1 METPF
6 YGELRLQAWLRTL
19 GYEVNIKRLRRLM
32 GKVRWRTLYP
42 TRCTTHADEKAYK
55 YPYLLRG
62 LTIDHPN
69 HVWEIDISYI
79 PMRHGFMY
87 LLAIID
93 VFSRYV
99 VGWSLSN
106 TMTAEWC
113 CSVLEEAFLY
123 HGKPEIVNSD
133 QGSQFTSVSY
143 VELLKN
149 NNVNI
154 SMDGRGRALDD
165 GYVTS
170 FRECMLRSVIVGITS
185 AKFMQAWL
193 CSRFA
198 RQLAAP
204 QPFK

>member
-1 METPF
+1 MFCTACA
-6 YGELRLQAWLRTL
+6 G
-19 GYEVNIKRLRRLM
+19 G
-32 GKVRWRTLYP
+32 TLYP

-133 QGSQFTSVSY
+133 QGSQFTSKDFTDMLIGDDESNPLVRISRDGHSHSSLDY
-143 VELLKN
+143 KQPSKLYYKN
-149 NNVNI
+149 
-154 SMDGRGRALDD
+154 
-165 GYVTS
+165 
-170 FRECMLRSVIVGITS
+170 
-185 AKFMQAWL
+185 
-193 CSRFA
+193 
-198 RQLAAP
+198 AA
-204 QPFK
+204 